1 MNCKVRE
8 SSMKIISDLLTDI
21 CEEST
26 MSKDNNNGISILI
39 INIDL
44 IKPFLSKNKP
54 AISISKF
61 IQRIVKYTQ
70 MENST
75 LVLMLI

>member
-54 AISISKF
+54 LSQSP
-61 IQRIVKYTQ
+61 
-70 MENST
+70 NSFNE
-75 LVLMLI
+75 

>member
-1 MNCKVRE
+1 MNYKVRE

-44 IKPFLSKNKP
+44 KMIIL
-54 AISISKF
+54 
-61 IQRIVKYTQ
+61 
-70 MENST
+70 
-75 LVLMLI
+75 